1 MTRKKRIIVVGGGF
15 AGVRCAR
22 ILSKKLDR
30 SAWEVVIFNRENH
43 MVFHPMLAE
52 VAGGSLAADAVAAP
66 LRQMLPRVHC
76 RTEAVTAVDLQ
87 DRVVRYVGF
96 DGRAHE
102 LGYDHVVLSCGSDVN
117 LSRVPGMADHAF
129 PLKTV
134 GDAVQLRA
142 HAMQMLERA
151 EVCDDAVARSWHLS
165 FVVVGG
171 GFSGVET
178 AGELND
184 LARGSCKFFQNIRP
198 DDIRVALIHSRDEL
212 LPEISPSLRSFTRR
226 KMEKA
231 GVEVILRSRV
241 AAATPRGVVLD
252 DGACVEGA
260 TIVCTI
266 GTSPSPLVRTLAAET
281 ERGRILTDEFMHVRG
296 HDDAWAIGDCAM
308 IHNAATDSPAP
319 PTGQFADREGRQC
332 AANIL
337 RSLRGRAPRPFQFKP
352 LGQLCAI
359 GAHSAV
365 AEIMGMRLSGF
376 PAWFLWRSIYLM
388 KLPSFSRKIKVGFDW
403 AWELVFS
410 RDLSHIKTDT
420 TSRVSKAYFRAGDW
434 IFHQGDPASEFYVIE
449 TGQVEIVKETAN
461 GPGEVIAE
469 LGPGEFFGEMALLSD
484 RPRNAGVRAATDV
497 EVTTMGR
504 QVFEQVSSALTPL
517 ADLLKDTMARRG
529 RGASKTQESSERTPK
544 TR

>member
-1 MTRKKRIIVVGGGF
+1 LTQRKRIVVVGGGF

-22 ILSKKLDR
+22 ILSKKLSRREWD
-30 SAWEVVIFNRENH
+30 VVIFNRENH

-76 RTEAVTAVDLQ
+76 RTEAVTSVDLE
-87 DRVVRYVGF
+87 RKTVSYVGF
-96 DGRAHE
+96 DGRAHD
-102 LGYDHVVLSCGSDVN
+102 LPYDHVVLSCGSDVN

-151 EVCDDAVARSWHLS
+151 EVCDDEETRAWHLS

-184 LARGSCKFFQNIRP
+184 LARGSSKFFQNIRP

-212 LPEISPSLRSFTRR
+212 LPEISPSLRAFTRR

-231 GVEVILRSRV
+231 GVQVILQSRV
-241 AAATPRGVVLD
+241 AAATPRGVVLK
-252 DGACVEGA
+252 DGTTVDGA

-266 GTSPSPLVRTLAAET
+266 GTSPSPLVRSLAAET
-281 ERGRILTDEFMHVRG
+281 EKGRILTDAFMHVRG
-296 HDDAWAIGDCAM
+296 YDDAWAIGDCAL
-308 IHNAATDSPAP
+308 IENAATDSPAP

-337 RSLRGRAPRPFQFKP
+337 RTLRGVEPQPFRFKP

-365 AEIMGMRLSGF
+365 AEIMGMRISGF
-376 PAWFLWRSIYLM
+376 PAWFLWRTIYLM

-410 RDLSHIKTDT
+410 RDLSHLKTDT

-434 IFHQGDPASEFYVIE
+434 IFRQGDPAAEFYVIE
-449 TGQVEIVKETAN
+449 TGTVEIVKEDSGSA
-461 GPGEVIAE
+461 GEVIAE

-517 ADLLKDTMARRG
+517 ADLLKDTMAKRG
-529 RGASKTQESSERTPK
+529 QETRGSQASSERVPK